1 MKSLLCLVCLLVA
14 VLFFSS
20 VAKASGPPEIVFNEV
35 AWRGSSVLVVDES
48 TEPSSSVLKIL
59 TADEFIELK
68 NMTAEPVV
76 LDGWTIYDEVKLGEM
91 LKIPSATIAPEGYF
105 LIANNKKGHI
115 FSAGASFLNIEPAF
129 VDSSVSLNNDFFKI
143 SLRNKDGKIIDV
155 AGDKKKPYHG
165 GLDKEV
171 TSSMQRID
179 YTQYGDFEAAWE
191 PTKER
196 KNIIS
201 LDYATP
207 ENTPFN
213 NTVLTKPVIVPV
225 GQQFIKFTELAVK
238 PKEDYNTDGK
248 ISYLDEWIEIANTST
263 KTVNLSGIKIFDKS
277 TKSYVIEDV
286 SIAPLSCLVI
296 DRKTSVISLNDSG
309 EILSMTDLS
318 GKIIDYVEVP
328 RVPTKALSYA
338 MWANKWYFTTEATVG
353 IENSI
358 KQIKQTKNPSG
369 ENIENSEGLLIK
381 INAVVTSIERD
392 RSTVIYDKELIDLM
406 SGYENLSAG
415 DKIAIVGYSHSGSN
429 HIVDASSVNRIKE
442 KIKSAKPVKTKIST
456 KRKAKIISSVVSSS
470 GINFDSYNFEKIKPF
485 FSSTGFNFGRILLYS
500 YSIFL
505 FAFIILSNEIF
516 SSLKL

>member
-1 MKSLLCLVCLLVA
+1 MKSLLCLVCLLAA

-91 LKIPSATIAPEGYF
+91 LKIPSATIAPDGYF

-115 FSAGASFLNIEPAF
+115 FSSGVSFLDVEPAL

-143 SLRNKDGKIIDV
+143 SLRNKDGKIIDI
-155 AGDKKKPYHG
+155 AGDGKKPYCG
-165 GLDKEV
+165 GLDKEA

-179 YTQYGDFEAAWE
+179 YMRYGDFEAAWE

-213 NTVLTKPVIVPV
+213 NTALTKPVIIPV

-238 PKEDYNTDGK
+238 PKEDYNADGK
-248 ISYLDEWIEIANTST
+248 TSYLDEWIEIANTST

-277 TKSYVIEDV
+277 ARSYIIGDV
-286 SIAPLSCLVI
+286 NIAPLSYLVI
-296 DRKTSVISLNDSG
+296 DRATSGISLNDTG
-309 EILSMTDLS
+309 EILSMTDYS
-318 GKIIDYVEVP
+318 GKIIDYVDIP
-328 RVPTKALSYA
+328 RVPTKVLSYA
-338 MWANKWYFTTEATVG
+338 MWAHKWYFTTEATAG
-353 IENSI
+353 IENNI
-358 KQIKQTKNPSG
+358 KQIKQTKNPSN
-369 ENIENSEGLLIK
+369 ETMVNSEGLLIK
-381 INAVVTSIERD
+381 INAIITSTERD
-392 RSTVIYDKELIDLM
+392 RATIIYDKELIDLM
-406 SGYENLSAG
+406 SGYDNLSAG
-415 DKIAIVGYSHSGSN
+415 DKVAIVGYSHSGSN

-442 KIKSAKPVKTKIST
+442 KIKSAKAAKTKISAKT
-456 KRKAKIISSVVSSS
+456 KVKIMPSAISSS
-470 GINFDSYNFEKIKPF
+470 GINLDLYSFEKIKPF
-485 FSSTGFNFGRILLYS
+485 SSSTGFNFGRILLYS

-505 FAFIILSNEIF
+505 FAFIVLSNEIF